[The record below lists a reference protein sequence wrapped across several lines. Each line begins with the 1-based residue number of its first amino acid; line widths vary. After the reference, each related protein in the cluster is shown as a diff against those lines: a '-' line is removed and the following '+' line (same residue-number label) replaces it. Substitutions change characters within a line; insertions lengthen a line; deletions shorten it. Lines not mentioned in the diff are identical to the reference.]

1 METIG
6 LNNLEQYFT
15 IIYTMSFPSHML
27 YCIFIIVQNPKLHP
41 LCYREF
47 CWFPFKLWLVSEMYK
62 KLWWLVGCI
71 FKKSSV

>member
-27 YCIFIIVQNPKLHP
+27 LLYF
-41 LCYREF
+41 
-47 CWFPFKLWLVSEMYK
+47 
-62 KLWWLVGCI
+62 
-71 FKKSSV
+71 